1 LISWLVSSE
10 DGALKPARA
19 VRDLQLNG
27 ITVVLDLDRFKEVMK
42 LMGWSE
48 YKPNVVTGS
57 LTRLVEELASKLGGV
72 VIHGL
77 DEERGT
83 EEAVIKFVGADVEEV
98 LGELERV
105 RLEIER
111 IGKESGSNATIS
123 MGVYVGPITSLKPQ
137 PLSEA
142 RRAPEVVMA
151 LRALK
156 KAKKKGG
163 NAIVVL

>member
-1 LISWLVSSE
+1 M
-10 DGALKPARA
+10 R
-19 VRDLQLNG
+19 LNG
-27 ITVVLDLDRFKEVMK
+27 ITVVLDLDKFKEVTK
-42 LMGWSE
+42 AMGWSE

-83 EEAVIKFVGADVEEV
+83 EEVVIKFVGADVNEV
-98 LGELERV
+98 LRELERI

-111 IGKESGSNATIS
+111 IGRESRSNATVS
-123 MGVYVGPITSLKPQ
+123 AGVYVGPITRLKPQ

-142 RRAPEVVMA
+142 KKAPEVMMA

-156 KAKKKGG
+156 KAKKRGG
-163 NAIVVL
+163 NRIVVL